1 MLISKNSKLYIA
13 GHKGLVGSR
22 IFEKY
27 KKEGYKNLLTRT
39 KEELDLRDQGAVEQF
54 FKKEKPEFVI
64 LAAAKVGGI
73 MANMTHQADFLYDN
87 LAIQNNVIWYSHVHE
102 VKKLMFLGSS
112 CIYPRGC
119 PQPMKEEYFMT
130 GPVEPTNE
138 GYAIAK
144 IAGLKL
150 CEKIN
155 NQYKNNFISIMPC
168 NVYGVGEKF
177 DLQNSHVL
185 AALIQKMVTA
195 KEENVKSVEVWGTG
209 EPRREFMYVDDLADA
224 AFFLMERYDD
234 PQFINVGTGVD
245 YSIREYAEVI
255 KKLVGFKGKL
265 VFNTSKPDGMPR
277 KLLDITRLFGMGW
290 KPKVSLE
297 EGLRKTLDWW
307 LTTRRSN

>member
-1 MLISKNSKLYIA
+1 MLVKKNSKIYIA
-13 GHKGLVGSR
+13 GHNGLVGSR
-22 IFEKY
+22 IY
-27 KKEGYKNLLTRT
+27 KKYRDEGYKNLLTRT

-112 CIYPRGC
+112 CIYPREC

-155 NQYKNNFISIMPC
+155 NQYKKNFISIMPC

-209 EPRREFMYVDDLADA
+209 EPRREFMSVDDLADA

>member
-1 MLISKNSKLYIA
+1 MLVKKNSKIYIA
-13 GHKGLVGSR
+13 GHNGLVGSR
-22 IFEKY
+22 IY
-27 KKEGYKNLLTRT
+27 KKYRDEGYKNLLTRT

-209 EPRREFMYVDDLADA
+209 EPRREFMYVDDLAD
-224 AFFLMERYDD
+224 
-234 PQFINVGTGVD
+234 
-245 YSIREYAEVI
+245 
-255 KKLVGFKGKL
+255 
-265 VFNTSKPDGMPR
+265 
-277 KLLDITRLFGMGW
+277 
-290 KPKVSLE
+290 
-297 EGLRKTLDWW
+297 
-307 LTTRRSN
+307 

>member
-112 CIYPRGC
+112 CIYPREC

>member
-1 MLISKNSKLYIA
+1 MLVKKNSKIYIA
-13 GHKGLVGSR
+13 GHNGLVGSR
-22 IFEKY
+22 IY
-27 KKEGYKNLLTRT
+27 KKYRDEGDKNLLTRT

>member
-112 CIYPRGC
+112 CIYPREC

-209 EPRREFMYVDDLADA
+209 EPRREFMSVDDLADA